1 MGHPTLCNK
10 KPKSIVARF
19 AANPE
24 PIRTMIEMYRRLP
37 LYPFYQTPAPTVRT
51 SQRCQQATSI
61 TDGGSVSGDRK
72 LKENTLRV
80 ARGRPQP
87 SAVGF
92 GGGFCL
98 PAWPTAPGLA
108 QPFACREPIDR
119 RTWCTLAVAL
129 RAMRVPM
136 MHVRIILVI
145 VIRDVGYGLSLRASI
160 RRARVVPGIARRARE
175 GRRRICGSCGIH
187 SVTSSCGIIPAPD

>member
-1 MGHPTLCNK
+1 VICLSSGKFDGRWKRGGLR
-10 KPKSIVARF
+10 VAVIAR
-19 AANPE
+19 ANGGSGRHQSRCRPPPDE
-24 PIRTMIEMYRRLP
+24 RTCSEAVGIS
-37 LYPFYQTPAPTVRT
+37 V
-51 SQRCQQATSI
+51 SCQQATSI

-72 LKENTLRV
+72 LKESTLRV

-119 RTWCTLAVAL
+119 RTWCTLAVAVAL

-145 VIRDVGYGLSLRASI
+145 VVRDVGYG
-160 RRARVVPGIARRARE
+160 G
-175 GRRRICGSCGIH
+175 
-187 SVTSSCGIIPAPD
+187 